1 MTGESHSESHA
12 NHTTQEL
19 LSVEQSLGYLYF
31 VLFAVGLSANILAIA
46 IFLDFSLCSGKK
58 RLVSTTLFLHLAT
71 ADLLCCT
78 VVFSFSGFAF
88 LGDTHSW
95 EHDVFTLLCNASGTV
110 FNVCSRQS
118 VNIIAIVSFGRCTS
132 VLYPLKHAVWFTK
145 GRIYVLLGVTWST
158 TIILS
163 CLIFISGGEYR
174 FNDSV
179 TLCTWSLDDIFFS
192 PNSTLAFP
200 PTRPARSALYFI
212 TVLTPILL
220 PVLVTVLCLTSMIIF
235 FRRNKT
241 NRFLVRASL
250 ADMAEISEGFAQAVQ
265 QMLDT
270 RDKIKQRA
278 KKVGK
283 MIAETGEQGRVR
295 FSRVEMDNYY
305 RVLVPIDTCPELQ
318 CVQGGPREEEAKTC
332 QKSPVPSEKQT
343 PAPSEKQTP
352 APSENQTAT
361 PLETQPDIESP
372 CSPAGSPP
380 DNPPNEARGSL
391 IQRAGAVLRSFKSPT
406 TPTRCSRTRAV
417 MDTQTHAFITLIII
431 GSLFVFC
438 YSTWIFLFVCG
449 FIATLTPSGQLD
461 IFTSADPDV
470 LKATMMVAILLINL
484 NSVLTPCIH
493 ITRGNSLKNRL
504 RKRNLW
510 SKNPGRGV

>member
-1 MTGESHSESHA
+1 MTGESHVESHA
-12 NHTTQEL
+12 NHTTPEL

-31 VLFAVGLSANILAIA
+31 VMFALGISANILAIA
-46 IFLDFSLCSGKK
+46 IFLDFSMCSGKK

-71 ADLLCCT
+71 ADLLCCA

-95 EHDVFTLLCNASGTV
+95 EHDVFTFLCNASGTV
-110 FNVCSRQS
+110 FNVCSRQT
-118 VNIIAIVSFGRCTS
+118 VNIIAIVSFGRCTA
-132 VLYPLKHAVWFTK
+132 VLYPFKHAVWFTK
-145 GRIYVLLGVTWST
+145 GRIYVVLGVTWTT

-179 TLCTWSLDDIFFS
+179 TLCTWTLDDIFFS
-192 PNSTLAFP
+192 PNSTLSFP

-220 PVLVTVLCLTSMIIF
+220 PVLVTVLCLGSMIIF
-235 FRRNKT
+235 FRRSTT

-283 MIAETGEQGRVR
+283 MIAETGEQGRAR

-318 CVQGGPREEEAKTC
+318 CVEENIGSGKEEAKTC
-332 QKSPVPSEKQT
+332 QKSPTPSQKQT
-343 PAPSEKQTP
+343 FAPSQ
-352 APSENQTAT
+352 NQTL
-361 PLETQPDIESP
+361 PPSLSKTQPDIESP
-372 CSPAGSPP
+372 CSSTHSPP
-380 DNPPNEARGSL
+380 NNPPITETRSSL
-391 IQRAGAVLRSFKSPT
+391 IQRAGAVLRSLKSPSST
-406 TPTRCSRTRAV
+406 TRCSRTRAV
-417 MDTQTHAFITLIII
+417 MDTQTHAFITLLII

-510 SKNPGRGV
+510 SKAPGRGV